1 MEELEKMENLS
12 TNLLITSIP
21 IGEEDLGLFTTVIM
35 TGDEVTQDAST
46 IMQLEEAKESVN
58 ILDEFPDEEIIF
70 KSSKYEFIDTSED
83 IRKTPSL
90 YIVKQDYNEIS
101 LLNIV
106 ISPIS
111 ELNITKTSEVI
122 YNIAQSITGV
132 FRRTD
137 SLRKEESLSE
147 EEQQNELRKNLRN
160 LVEFYQWQILS
171 EESLQKSTEQVT
183 QAPMI
188 TNSLLL
194 KAEIIRDQV
203 QCMGGCGK
211 TFNKETAPSGVQC
224 ECGGE
229 IVITP
234 PSLNLSKVSYVYP
247 DGLKEIINNDDAITP
262 ESLLMYT
269 KESIMSPRLLTSLN
283 QLSSLKFHDF
293 ISIPVLIGYKS
304 KLTNDLINV
313 HLNYFL
319 SGEDEIYI
327 FACTT
332 DTRYSDQRLVSA
344 VSLPVIMRVF
354 QSNFQGENNWK
365 EVIQRSELKDWI
377 TTPFVKIKTLNQFS
391 SLSDI
396 LALEIRRDNNE

>member
-21 IGEEDLGLFTTVIM
+21 LGEVDLGLFTTVIM
-35 TGDEVTQDAST
+35 TGEEVTQNVST
-46 IMQLEEAKESVN
+46 VMQLEEAKESIN

-70 KSSKYEFIDTSED
+70 KSSKYDFLDTSEYK
-83 IRKTPSL
+83 RKTPSL
-90 YIVKQDYNEIS
+90 YIIKQDYNEIS
-101 LLNIV
+101 LLNIL

-111 ELNITKTSEVI
+111 ELNLTKTSEVI
-122 YNIAQSITGV
+122 DYIAQSVAGV
-132 FRRTD
+132 FRRTEVLRNED
-137 SLRKEESLSE
+137 SLTED
-147 EEQQNELRKNLRN
+147 EQQNELRKNLKD
-160 LVEFYQWQILS
+160 LVEFYQWQILG
-171 EESLQKSTEQVT
+171 EESLQKSTDQGA

-203 QCMGGCGK
+203 QCMGSCSK
-211 TFNKETAPSGVQC
+211 TFSKETAPSGIQC

-234 PSLNLSKVSYVYP
+234 PSLNLSKVSFVYP
-247 DGLKEIINNDDAITP
+247 EGLKEIINDNESITP
-262 ESLLMYT
+262 ESLLKYA
-269 KESIMSPRLLTSLN
+269 KESIMSPKLLTSLN
-283 QLSSLKFHDF
+283 QLSSLKFHEF
-293 ISIPVLIGYKS
+293 ISIPSMIGYKS

-313 HLNYFL
+313 HFNYFL
-319 SGEDEIYI
+319 SNDDEIYI
-327 FACTT
+327 FACKT

-344 VSLPVIMRVF
+344 ISLPVIIGAF

-365 EVIQRSELKDWI
+365 EVIQRSELKEWI

-391 SLSDI
+391 SLSEI
-396 LALEIRRDNNE
+396 LALEIRSDNNE

>member
-21 IGEEDLGLFTTVIM
+21 FVEADLGLFTTVIM
-35 TGDEVTQDAST
+35 TGDEVTQDVST
-46 IMQLEEAKESVN
+46 IMQLEEAKESIN
-58 ILDEFPDEEIIF
+58 ILDEFPDKEIIF

-83 IRKTPSL
+83 KRKTPSL
-90 YIVKQDYNEIS
+90 YIIKQDYNEIS
-101 LLNIV
+101 LLNIIV
-106 ISPIS
+106 SPIS

-122 YNIAQSITGV
+122 DYIAQSTAGV

-137 SLRKEESLSE
+137 TLRNNDSLSE
-147 EEQQNELRKNLRN
+147 EEQQDELRKNLRD

-171 EESLQKSTEQVT
+171 EESLQKSTEQGV

-211 TFNKETAPSGVQC
+211 TFSKETAPAGVQC

-234 PSLNLSKVSYVYP
+234 PSLNLAKVSYVYP
-247 DGLKEIINNDDAITP
+247 EGLKEIINNENAITP

-269 KESIMSPRLLTSLN
+269 KESIMSPKLLTSLN

-293 ISIPVLIGYKS
+293 ISIPSMIGYKS

-319 SGEDEIYI
+319 SSEDEIYI
-327 FACTT
+327 FTCTT

-344 VSLPVIMRVF
+344 VSLPVIMRAF

-396 LALEIRRDNNE
+396 LALEIRSDSNE